1 MTIFSQE
8 ILTKPLDKFINGV
21 PPPAS
26 LPIGGTLNGK
36 SPVIKNEK
44 GEVIKWYELILTLR

>member
-1 MTIFSQE
+1 MAIFSQKV
-8 ILTKPLDKFINGV
+8 LTKPLDKFINGV

-36 SPVIKNEK
+36 SPIINNEK
-44 GEVIKWYELILTLR
+44 GEVKM